1 MDQKER
7 LQLLRSVRLLETIP
21 ESQLATLSEFLAPV
35 DFADG
40 AVIFAEGSTGDSLY
54 FVTGGRVRISKR
66 VSADEMK
73 DLAILG
79 PGDCFGEMALI
90 DDVAR
95 SAQAAASGATALFRL
110 HREDMNRWLK
120 SHPELAVDFFAHL
133 VQVLSRRL
141 RRTSSELT
149 LIYDLSHML
158 LEPWESGQA
167 LLAKVLGHVV
177 PHLEGNWSA
186 AAYLYNVFNDEMD
199 FMAGCGPFDFA
210 GIQGKLPPVQETRN
224 IWIKDHVYYVS
235 LPGAKRPHGYLIFHS
250 EADLKDDQRTEIGR
264 TLTTVAQFLSSALE
278 NIGHRVEEGLRERL
292 KQKTT
297 HGAYF

>member
-1 MDQKER
+1 MDPKER
-7 LQLLRSVRLLETIP
+7 LQLLKSVRLLETIP
-21 ESQLATLSEFLAPV
+21 EGQLATLGEFLAPV
-35 DFADG
+35 EFTDG
-40 AVIFAEGSTGDSLY
+40 AVIFEEGGHGDSLY
-54 FVTGGRVRISKR
+54 FVTSGRVRISKR
-66 VSADEMK
+66 VSAGEMK

-79 PGDCFGEMALI
+79 PGDCFGEMALV

-95 SAQAAASGATALFRL
+95 SAQAAAVGTAKLFRL
-110 HREDMNRWLK
+110 HRDDMNRWLK
-120 SHPELAVDFFAHL
+120 SHPELAVDFFSHL

-141 RRTSSELT
+141 RRTSGELT

-158 LEPWESGQA
+158 LEPWESGKA

-186 AAYLYNVFNDEMD
+186 AAHLYNVFNDEMD
-199 FMAGCGPFDFA
+199 FVAGGGPFDFA
-210 GIQGKLPPVQETRN
+210 GVQGKLPPVKETRN
-224 IWIKDHVYYVS
+224 IWIEDHVYYVS
-235 LPGAKRPHGYLIFHS
+235 LPGEKRPHGYLIFHS
-250 EADLKDDQRTEIGR
+250 EADLKDEQRTEIGR

-278 NIGHRVEEGLRERL
+278 NIDHRVEEGLRERL